1 MTGFRQSWRG
11 APEVKP
17 VLLLVGPFPPP
28 YGGIANI
35 TAQLAGSDLN
45 DAFRIVPVNVNLP
58 SEETENTS
66 GKKRVNLWKAARLYL
81 VLTKALL
88 STRPAAAIVEMNGDK
103 SCFREMIASFFIR
116 LSTRATVVTHFHGGM
131 SQRSAWRTFPF
142 SRKSAE
148 TFSGR
153 FFLNLCFSFSHHVA
167 CLSRHLVEDMRPFLS
182 RRVGAK
188 LAIVE
193 NFVVTRDFRPHEDPR
208 DGRTRVL
215 FMGRLSLA
223 KGFFD
228 LLQAI
233 PGVAEKHPGVVFW
246 ACGAPETSQSL
257 DGVNDLMR
265 DFEAK
270 GWLRLLGIV
279 KGEQKQVIYAR
290 ADILAC
296 PSHGD
301 VFPVTLLEGLAQGLP
316 IVTTRVG
323 DIPYLVTEPE
333 NVLFT
338 EKGCISSLVDGLLFL
353 LENPEVRKTMG
364 LANRTLA
371 RARFDIDVATS
382 RFRGLLSTPP

>member
-1 MTGFRQSWRG
+1 
-11 APEVKP
+11 
-17 VLLLVGPFPPP
+17 
-28 YGGIANI
+28 
-35 TAQLAGSDLN
+35 
-45 DAFRIVPVNVNLP
+45 
-58 SEETENTS
+58 
-66 GKKRVNLWKAARLYL
+66 
-81 VLTKALL
+81 
-88 STRPAAAIVEMNGDK
+88 
-103 SCFREMIASFFIR
+103 
-116 LSTRATVVTHFHGGM
+116 
-131 SQRSAWRTFPF
+131 
-142 SRKSAE
+142 
-148 TFSGR
+148 
-153 FFLNLCFSFSHHVA
+153 
-167 CLSRHLVEDMRPFLS
+167 MRPFLS

-257 DGVNDLMR
+257 DGVNDLIR